1 MRWTVTLLLLLFTC
15 VMAKDIEFHA
25 EFDSACLYVDDFREI
40 AHNDALQKAVTTE
53 WVKTH
58 KIDHWNNSESS
69 VVSPREFEH
78 ISKQYPLPSSAK
90 HSWYR
95 MTTTFDSYVKLPRV
109 LQAIINKKMYIH
121 SKKESFV
128 LGSREYK
135 WVHVS
140 NVPLVST
147 IDISSKSVLL
157 RNGKLMV
164 KFKVSHGKIPWYA
177 AWSQGNVENEIKK
190 STLDFYRVLAR
201 NMCK

>member
-1 MRWTVTLLLLLFTC
+1 MRCPLVLLLLFFTT
-15 VMAKDIEFHA
+15 VFAKEIEFQA
-25 EFDSACLYVDDFREI
+25 EFDTACLYVDDFRDI

-58 KIDHWNNSESS
+58 KIDNWKNSESS
-69 VVSPREFEH
+69 VVSPREFEDV
-78 ISKQYPLPSSAK
+78 SKQYPLPSSAK
-90 HSWYR
+90 HAWYR

-164 KFKVSHGKIPWYA
+164 KFKVSHGKIPWYV
-177 AWSQGNVENEIKK
+177 AWSQANVEKEIKN
-190 STLDFYRVLAR
+190 STLDFYRVLSR